1 MRKHLFFAVLMTF
14 SVVAVGCAGKQIRVD
29 PNDPVWKYKQE
40 FLLKYGFFVTKK
52 EIVSYYQDSLGVVGK
67 ENEIFN
73 NLTTIEDVDKFV
85 EVFMKV
91 RDPNPGTPE
100 NEFKDEKDQRIRDIE
115 NEIFAPEMFFN
126 SAGGLKGD
134 LAHVYLYYGA
144 PNQISKAQNMSRVA
158 DLMGWVYFDHN
169 QKPLF
174 VFLFYDKDFG
184 HKLFKRYSGI
194 DSPAIYMERLK
205 EVAKFYPTSPDD
217 YVEIEREIIQN
228 DYERV
233 FWFALVYNQFSS
245 YIDVVIENGNNNKNP
260 KKRTF
265 GALDPPEPAALTAE
279 RAKPIILGQPGDLTG
294 REFLNS
300 ARHSLILAELQ
311 ITKNERPS
319 FTISIGYTNVDWEIK
334 GENAEFVL
342 DIRISFQNKET
353 RALQEFSARLP
364 YQRPREEIEKKRKG
378 INVNGVL
385 FPVIMNILLD
395 NIQNFAQVEEP
406 RQTLRQ
412 LIDSLEP
419 GTYVV
424 NVDLR
429 HPVTKKSAGGW
440 REEITIK

>member
-1 MRKHLFFAVLMTF
+1 MRKHLFFAVLLIF
-14 SVVAVGCAGKQIRVD
+14 SVVAVGCAGKRVKVD
-29 PNDPVWKYKQE
+29 SNDPVQKYKAG
-40 FLLKYGFFVTKK
+40 FLLKYGFFVTTK
-52 EIVSYYQDSLGVVGK
+52 EIVSYYQDALGVVGK

-73 NLTTIEDVDKFV
+73 NLTTIEDVDKFI

-91 RDPNPGTPE
+91 RDPNPNTPE
-100 NEFKDEKDQRIRDIE
+100 NEFKDEKDQRIKDIE

-126 SAGGLKGD
+126 AAGGLKGD

-144 PNQISKAQNMSRVA
+144 PHQISRAQNMSRVA
-158 DLMGWVYFDHN
+158 DLMGWVYLDHN

-184 HKLFKRYSGI
+184 YKLFKRYSGI
-194 DSPAIYMERLK
+194 DSPVIYMERLK
-205 EVAKFYPTSPDD
+205 EVAKFYPTSPDA
-217 YVEIEREIIQN
+217 YAEIEREIIQN
-228 DYERV
+228 DSERV
-233 FWFALVYNQFSS
+233 FWFALIYNQFSS
-245 YIDVVIENGNNNKNP
+245 YADVMIENGNNHKNP

-279 RAKPIILGQPGDLTG
+279 RAKPVILGQPDDLTG

-300 ARHSLILAELQ
+300 AYYSLIPAYLQ
-311 ITKNERPS
+311 VTKDNRPS
-319 FTISIGYTNVDWEIK
+319 FTLSIRYANVDWEIK
-334 GENAEFVL
+334 GESVEFVL

-353 RALQEFSARLP
+353 KSLQEFSARLP

-378 INVNGVL
+378 IEVNGVL
-385 FPVIMNILLD
+385 VPVTMNISLD
-395 NIQNFAQVEEP
+395 GIQNFTRVEEP
-406 RQTLRQ
+406 RTTLRQ
-412 LIDSLEP
+412 LIDGLEP

-429 HPVTKKSAGGW
+429 HVVTKKSAGGW